1 MPANSPGRIFFY
13 LVAVYIMAKQSKK
26 TQALTRLVGGVRK
39 RGGQGRATLPITA
52 SKGRDARE
60 RVKSRKL
67 VGKLIENMEDTLES
81 IAWGG
86 YTKNGFKPMARRR
99 IAELAASLPLYE
111 ATVNTRY
118 GSLSPLVMTLDYEGI
133 QVDKVALKLYIAELR
148 KYVKILPIE
157 DMEEF
162 LGGCTGTMPVYST
175 AAEVGRVS
183 ELLGDRVPPE
193 TQRQVRRIV
202 RWVKTRTP
210 AYIARLIDAYYE
222 HSIFNAKNRLS
233 IRGAPKRRAC
243 HISNVSGGT
252 GNVAG
257 RRVVKV
263 RR

>member
-1 MPANSPGRIFFY
+1 MRSKSSKTSKMTRI
-13 LVAVYIMAKQSKK
+13 ATAGTM
-26 TQALTRLVGGVRK
+26 K

-52 SKGRDARE
+52 SKGREDRE

-67 VGKLIENMEDTLES
+67 VGKLIENMEDALEF
-81 IAWGG
+81 IVWGG

-148 KYVKILPIE
+148 KYVKILPME
-157 DMEEF
+157 DMSET
-162 LGGCTGTMPVYST
+162 LGGCTGTLPVYFT

-210 AYIARLIDAYYE
+210 AYIARLIDAHYE
-222 HSIFNAKNRLS
+222 HSIFNAKNQLS
-233 IRGAPKRRAC
+233 IRGASKRRAC
-243 HISNVSGGT
+243 HNSNASQGT

-257 RRVVKV
+257 RRTVKV

>member
-1 MPANSPGRIFFY
+1 MRSKSSKTSKMTRI
-13 LVAVYIMAKQSKK
+13 ATAGTM
-26 TQALTRLVGGVRK
+26 K

-52 SKGRDARE
+52 SKGREDRE

-67 VGKLIENMEDTLES
+67 VGKLIENMEDALEF
-81 IAWGG
+81 IVWGG

-148 KYVKILPIE
+148 KYVKILPME
-157 DMEEF
+157 DMSET
-162 LGGCTGTMPVYST
+162 LGGCTGTLPVYFT

-183 ELLGDRVPPE
+183 ELLGDRVPIE

-202 RWVKTRTP
+202 RWVKSRTP

-222 HSIFNAKNRLS
+222 HSIFNAKNQLS
-233 IRGAPKRRAC
+233 IRGASKRRAC
-243 HISNVSGGT
+243 HNSNASQGT

-257 RRVVKV
+257 RRTVKV

>member
-1 MPANSPGRIFFY
+1 MTRI
-13 LVAVYIMAKQSKK
+13 ATAGTM
-26 TQALTRLVGGVRK
+26 K

-52 SKGRDARE
+52 SKGREDRE

-67 VGKLIENMEDTLES
+67 VGKLIENMEDALES
-81 IAWGG
+81 VAWGG
-86 YTKNGFKPMARRR
+86 YTKHGFKPMARRR

-118 GSLSPLVMTLDYEGI
+118 GSLSPLVMMMGYEGI

-148 KYVKILPIE
+148 EDVKILPIG
-157 DMEEF
+157 DMEET
-162 LGGCTGTMPVYST
+162 LGGCTGTLPVYFT

-210 AYIARLIDAYYE
+210 AYIARLIDAHYE
-222 HSIFNAKNRLS
+222 HSIFNAKNQLT
-233 IRGAPKRRAC
+233 IRGASKRRAC
-243 HISNVSGGT
+243 HISNASQGT

-257 RRVVKV
+257 RRTVKV

>member
-1 MPANSPGRIFFY
+1 
-13 LVAVYIMAKQSKK
+13 
-26 TQALTRLVGGVRK
+26 
-39 RGGQGRATLPITA
+39 
-52 SKGRDARE
+52 
-60 RVKSRKL
+60 
-67 VGKLIENMEDTLES
+67 MEDALES
-81 IAWGG
+81 IVRGVRGG

-118 GSLSPLVMTLDYEGI
+118 GSLSPLVMKLGYDWGI

-148 KYVKILPIE
+148 KYTKILKME

-162 LGGCTGTMPVYST
+162 LGGCVIALPVYFQ
-175 AAEVGRVS
+175 AAEVGRVA

-222 HSIFNAKNRLS
+222 HSIFNAKNRLT